1 MAGGEQLERGRTA
14 FARWRWRDAYDALS
28 AAELEGAL
36 APEHLD
42 QLAIAAYLIGRE
54 TDATAIWTRAHHGF
68 VDSARPQR
76 AARCGFWLSM
86 TALLRGEGALGAGW
100 LARAERILDD
110 VHGDCAERGLLWVL
124 GGLTS
129 LFRGDAPGAAATFE
143 RATDLARRLPDAD
156 LLALGLLCRGQ
167 AAIELGEA
175 EGAVSY
181 FDEAMVAVTAGEVS
195 PIIAG
200 VVYCAVILAC
210 QDIFDLHRAR
220 QWTAALAQWC
230 GRQPELV
237 SFRGK
242 CLVHRSEIMQL
253 EGDWSG
259 AVAESERA
267 CEELSAGLQS
277 GGGIAF
283 YRRAELHRLSGE
295 LDAAERLYRMA
306 SERGYEPQPG
316 LSLLRLAQGNVD
328 AAAAAMRRLA
338 SEISGPSRARIL
350 GPFVEI
356 MIAAGDHESA
366 RTAADEL
373 AKIVMPVD
381 SPWLAATRS
390 QAKGAVLLAEGDAAA
405 ALTVLREA
413 YDQWQLLQ
421 AIYESARVR
430 VLIGRACRELGDQDT
445 AQSHMDAAIRV
456 FDRLRASVHVALGEK
471 PGSRLESA
479 RATPLTDRELGVL
492 GLVTEGRT
500 NREIAAALHISEH
513 TVARHLANIFAKL
526 GVGSRTA
533 ASAYAFERGL
543 AGTRNGKY

>member
-1 MAGGEQLERGRTA
+1 MGAGEQLERGRRA
-14 FARWRWRDAYDALS
+14 FARWCWRDAYDAFF
-28 AAELEGAL
+28 AADVEAAL

-54 TDATAIWTRAHHGF
+54 ADATAIWTRAHHAF
-68 VDSARPQR
+68 VDAARPQH

-86 TALLRGEGALGAGW
+86 TALLRGEGAFGAGW
-100 LARAERILDD
+100 LARAEPLLDD
-110 VHGDCAERGLLWVL
+110 VDGDCAERGLLLVL
-124 GGLTS
+124 RGLTT

-156 LLALGLLCRGQ
+156 LLALGLLGCGQ

-175 EGAVSY
+175 AGAVGC

-200 VVYCAVILAC
+200 IVYCAVLLAC

-220 QWTAALAQWC
+220 QWTTALARWC

-253 EGDWSG
+253 DGDWPG
-259 AVAESERA
+259 AVAEAERA
-267 CEELSAGLQS
+267 CVELSAGLQS

-283 YRRAELHRLSGE
+283 YRRAELHRLCGE

-328 AAAAAMRRLA
+328 AAVAAIRRLA
-338 SEISGPSRARIL
+338 SETAGPSRARIL

-356 MIAAGDHESA
+356 MLAAGDHENA
-366 RTAADEL
+366 RAAADEL
-373 AKIVMPVD
+373 AKIVMPLD

-405 ALTVLREA
+405 ALKALREA
-413 YDQWQLLQ
+413 YDKWQQLQ
-421 AIYESARVR
+421 ALYESARVR

-456 FDRLRASVHVALGEK
+456 FNRLGASVHVALGEK
-471 PGSRLESA
+471 SGSRSDSVKA
-479 RATPLTDRELGVL
+479 APLTNRELDVL
-492 GLVTEGRT
+492 GLVTSGRT

-513 TVARHLANIFAKL
+513 TVARHLGNIFAKL

-533 ASAYAFERGL
+533 ASAYAFEHGL
-543 AGTRNGKY
+543 ARTRNDQN

>member
-1 MAGGEQLERGRTA
+1 MGESEQLERGRTA
-14 FARWRWRDAYDALS
+14 FASSRWRDAYDALS
-28 AAELEGAL
+28 AADRTGAL

-54 TDATAIWTRAHHGF
+54 ADAAAVWTRAHHAF
-68 VDSARPQR
+68 IDAARPQQ
-76 AARCGFWLSM
+76 AARCGFWLSF
-86 TALLRGEGALGAGW
+86 TALLRGEGAVGAGW
-100 LARAERILDD
+100 LARSERLLDD
-110 VHGDCAERGLLWVL
+110 LDGDCAEHGLLLLLRGLPI
-124 GGLTS
+124 
-129 LFRGDAPGAAATFE
+129 LFRGDAQNAVTTFDS
-143 RATDLARRLPDAD
+143 AVDLARRLPDAD
-156 LLALGLLCRGQ
+156 LLALGLLSRGQ
-167 AAIELGEA
+167 AAVALGDV
-175 EGAVSY
+175 GAAVGC

-220 QWTAALAQWC
+220 QWTTALAQWC

-253 EGDWSG
+253 EGDWPG

-267 CEELSAGLQS
+267 CENVSAGPQS
-277 GGGIAF
+277 GGGLAF
-283 YRRAELHRLSGE
+283 YRRAELHRLRGE
-295 LDAAERLYRMA
+295 LDAAERLYRVA

-316 LSLLRLAQGNVD
+316 LSLLRLAQGDVD

-338 SEISGPSRARIL
+338 TEVSGTARARML

-356 MIAAGDHESA
+356 MLAAGEHETA
-366 RTAADEL
+366 RAAADEL
-373 AKIVMPVD
+373 ATIAMPID

-390 QAKGAVLLAEGDAAA
+390 QAEGAVLLAEGDAAA
-405 ALTVLREA
+405 ALTALREA
-413 YDQWQLLQ
+413 YDQWQQLQ

-430 VLIGRACRELGDQDT
+430 VLIGQACRRLGDQDT
-445 AQSHMDAAIRV
+445 AQSHIDAAMHV
-456 FDRLRASVHVALGEK
+456 FDQLEASADVALGQSPGRDSDSNK
-471 PGSRLESA
+471 PTS
-479 RATPLTDRELGVL
+479 LTDRELDVL
-492 GLVTEGRT
+492 GLVSSGRT

-513 TVARHLANIFAKL
+513 TVARHLGNIFAKL

-533 ASAYAFERGL
+533 ASAYAFEHGL
-543 AGTRNGKY
+543 VRSPSDQN